1 MQQRMWYVCSKYAR
15 ALTATA
21 WRLVGNDG
29 QSTHT
34 DIQKLEM
41 NLFLHL
47 SPLAI
52 FWDSFDDAL
61 HCTQKCL
68 MCLYYT
74 SCVVQKSR
82 RPSSPI
88 QAPNSQ
94 SFESFDVCVYSI
106 QLRHTAGVPIRNLL
120 SVHMHW
126 KLAVRE
132 LAACGHH
139 STPELSTNDAPSSL
153 LW

>member
-1 MQQRMWYVCSKYAR
+1 M
-15 ALTATA
+15 
-21 WRLVGNDG
+21 GNDG

-82 RPSSPI
+82 RPRRPYKHQIVNPSSPSTSASTVYNYDI
-88 QAPNSQ
+88 RPECQFETRSLYTCTENLQSENWLLVGITPPQ
-94 SFESFDVCVYSI
+94 SFRPTMR
-106 QLRHTAGVPIRNLL
+106 LP
-120 SVHMHW
+120 
-126 KLAVRE
+126 
-132 LAACGHH
+132 
-139 STPELSTNDAPSSL
+139 PSSGRTL
-153 LW
+153 QHLSKQLQ